1 MDYQAEEC
9 LEGSLKEWL
18 RKAYDTAQ
26 HRVPSWERLVVAVAN
41 PVGGDNPALA
51 ERIAKRH
58 NGML

>member
-9 LEGSLKEWL
+9 LEASLKEWL

-26 HRVPSWERLVVAVAN
+26 HGVPSWERLVAAVAN

-51 ERIAKRH
+51 ENIAKRH